1 MPNKFAQK
9 IKNSPMN
16 SIKKLSLF
24 DSSMIVMGSM
34 IGSGIFIVSS
44 GMARDLGSPMYL
56 ILAWVV
62 TAILTL
68 LAALSY
74 GELAASMP
82 KAGGQYV
89 YLKEAYGPLF
99 GFLYGWTLFSVIQSG
114 TIAAVAV
121 AFAKF
126 SAILFPIFSENNV
139 IFQITNFK
147 ISAAQILG
155 IVVIWTLSMSNFRQI
170 KSGAFIQN
178 IFTSAKIIALVFV
191 ILAGLYFVLNHA
203 GDALSTNHIMSSSS
217 TELSIGVFCA
227 ALVGSI
233 FSSDAWNNI
242 TFTASEID
250 KPEKNVPRS
259 LLIGTGSVL
268 LIYILINIVYV
279 NALPFEAIK
288 NVPSDRVGTLLMQ
301 TVFGDIGAVLM
312 AILIMVSTFGCIN
325 GLCLSGAR
333 VYFAM
338 AKDQLFFKQAE
349 KLNKN
354 QSPQYALIIQ
364 AIWASI
370 LTLSGSYGDLL
381 DYVVFA
387 VLLFY
392 ILTVAALFILRKKQA
407 DLPRP
412 YKVFAYPYLPALYII
427 MASVICVSLLIYK
440 PNYTYPG
447 LAIVLAGIPV
457 YFWVTKR

>member
-1 MPNKFAQK
+1 
-9 IKNSPMN
+9 MN
-16 SIKKLSLF
+16 NIKKLSLF

-56 ILAWVV
+56 IMAWVV

-99 GFLYGWTLFSVIQSG
+99 GFLYGWTLFTVIQSG

-126 SAILFPIFSENNV
+126 SAILFPVFSENNV
-139 IFQITNFK
+139 LFEVANFK

-155 IVVIWTLSMSNFRQI
+155 IVVIWTLSLSNFREI
-170 KSGAFIQN
+170 KSGALIQN
-178 IFTSAKIIALVFV
+178 IFTSAKIIALVIV
-191 ILAGLYFVLNHA
+191 ILAGVYFVLNHA
-203 GDALSTNHIMSSSS
+203 GDALSSNNIVSSSS
-217 TELSIGVFCA
+217 PELSIGVFCA

-301 TVFGDIGAVLM
+301 TVFGDLGSVLM

-349 KLNKN
+349 NLNKN

-364 AIWASI
+364 AIWASL

-392 ILTVAALFILRKKQA
+392 ILTVAALFVLRKKQA

-427 MASVICVSLLIYK
+427 MASVICISLLIYK

-447 LAIVLAGIPV
+447 FAIVLAGIPV
-457 YFWVTKR
+457 YFWVRKR

>member
-1 MPNKFAQK
+1 
-9 IKNSPMN
+9 
-16 SIKKLSLF
+16 
-24 DSSMIVMGSM
+24 
-34 IGSGIFIVSS
+34 
-44 GMARDLGSPMYL
+44 
-56 ILAWVV
+56 
-62 TAILTL
+62 
-68 LAALSY
+68 
-74 GELAASMP
+74 
-82 KAGGQYV
+82 
-89 YLKEAYGPLF
+89 
-99 GFLYGWTLFSVIQSG
+99 
-114 TIAAVAV
+114 
-121 AFAKF
+121 
-126 SAILFPIFSENNV
+126 
-139 IFQITNFK
+139 
-147 ISAAQILG
+147 
-155 IVVIWTLSMSNFRQI
+155 
-170 KSGAFIQN
+170 
-178 IFTSAKIIALVFV
+178 
-191 ILAGLYFVLNHA
+191 
-203 GDALSTNHIMSSSS
+203 
-217 TELSIGVFCA
+217 
-227 ALVGSI
+227 
-233 FSSDAWNNI
+233 
-242 TFTASEID
+242 
-250 KPEKNVPRS
+250 
-259 LLIGTGSVL
+259 
-268 LIYILINIVYV
+268 
-279 NALPFEAIK
+279 
-288 NVPSDRVGTLLMQ
+288 MQ

-364 AIWASI
+364 AIWASL

-392 ILTVAALFILRKKQA
+392 ILTVAALFVLRKKQA

-457 YFWVTKR
+457 YFWVRRK

>member
-1 MPNKFAQK
+1 
-9 IKNSPMN
+9 MN

-99 GFLYGWTLFSVIQSG
+99 GFLYGWTLFTVIQSG

-126 SAILFPIFSENNV
+126 SAILFPVFSENNV
-139 IFQITNFK
+139 MLQVANFK

-155 IVVIWTLSMSNFRQI
+155 IVVIWTLSLSNFREI
-170 KSGAFIQN
+170 KSGALIQN

-191 ILAGLYFVLNHA
+191 IIAGLYFVLNHA
-203 GDALSTNHIMSSSS
+203 GDAINSSSNIIETS
-217 TELSIGVFCA
+217 PGLSIGVFCA

-268 LIYILINIVYV
+268 LIYILINLVYV

-364 AIWASI
+364 AIWASL

-392 ILTVAALFILRKKQA
+392 ILTVSALFVLRKKQA

-457 YFWVTKR
+457 YFGVRKR

>member
-1 MPNKFAQK
+1 
-9 IKNSPMN
+9 MN

-44 GMARDLGSPMYL
+44 GMARDLGNPMYL

-62 TAILTL
+62 TAILTI

-89 YLKEAYGPLF
+89 YLKEAYGPMF
-99 GFLYGWTLFSVIQSG
+99 GFLYGWTLFTVIQSG

-126 SAILFPIFSENNV
+126 SAVLLPIFSENNI
-139 IFQITNFK
+139 IFQLANFK

-155 IVVIWTLSMSNFRQI
+155 IVVIWILTFSNFRQI

-191 ILAGLYFVLNHA
+191 ILAGLYFVLNH
-203 GDALSTNHIMSSSS
+203 SSESINITSSMSSITPS
-217 TELSIGVFCA
+217 LSIGVFCA

-259 LLIGTGSVL
+259 LLIGTGGVL

-279 NALPFEAIK
+279 NALPFESIK

-301 TVFGDIGAVLM
+301 TVFGDVGAVLM
-312 AILIMVSTFGCIN
+312 AVLIMVSTFGCIN

-338 AKDQLFFKQAE
+338 AKDKLFFKQAVN
-349 KLNKN
+349 LNKN

-364 AIWASI
+364 AIWASL
-370 LTLSGSYGDLL
+370 LTLSGSYSDLL

-387 VLLFY
+387 VLIFY
-392 ILTVAALFILRKKQA
+392 ILTVASLFVLRKKQA

-412 YKVFAYPYLPALYII
+412 YKVFAYPFLPALYII

-457 YFWVTKR
+457 YFWVKKGTTVDNN